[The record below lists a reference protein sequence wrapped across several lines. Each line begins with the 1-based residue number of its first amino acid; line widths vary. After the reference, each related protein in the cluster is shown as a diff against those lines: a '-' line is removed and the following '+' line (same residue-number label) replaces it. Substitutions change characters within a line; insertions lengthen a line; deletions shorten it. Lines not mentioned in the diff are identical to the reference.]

1 MQRIRMYLDFIKIE
15 HTLFAL
21 PFAYAGALLAEGGMI
36 SLKLAILIFTA
47 FTGLRTAAMT
57 FNRIIDRE
65 IDAKNPRTATR
76 HLPAGLISLKEAYAI
91 AFIALAVYFV
101 SAALIN
107 KTALVLSPIPALTAY
122 IYPYLK
128 RFTCLCHYVLGLNL
142 AFAPLGGWIA
152 VTDSIDLFGS
162 ELVPTLIGIAVMFW
176 VAGFDMIYG
185 LQDVE
190 FDRKNNLH
198 SIGAHFGVK
207 AAIWLSRSNHVI
219 FFFLTALALQ
229 IHNAQLAKSFLPVIA
244 ILLFYEHYIVKDSYD
259 EAKIQIAFFHVNAL
273 VSSALLAAIFAD
285 AIFGKIL

>member
-1 MQRIRMYLDFIKIE
+1 MQRIKMYLDFIKIE

-21 PFAYAGALLAEGGMI
+21 PFAYAGAFLAEGGLI
-36 SLKLAILIFTA
+36 SLRLAFLILTA

-65 IDAKNPRTATR
+65 IDAKNPRTAMR
-76 HLPAGLISLKEAYAI
+76 HLPAGLISLKEAYTI
-91 AFIALAVYFV
+91 AFLALAIYFI

-107 KTALVLSPIPALTAY
+107 KTALMLSPIPAITAY

-152 VTDSIDLFGS
+152 VTDSIDIFGS
-162 ELVPTLIGIAVMFW
+162 ELVPTLIGVAVMFW

-185 LQDVE
+185 LQDVD
-190 FDRKNNLH
+190 FDRSNNLH
-198 SIGAHFGVK
+198 SIGAHFGVR
-207 AAIWLSRSNHVI
+207 AALWLSRLNHVI
-219 FFFLTALALQ
+219 FFALIAIALQ
-229 IHNAQLAKSFLPVIA
+229 IHNAKLAELFLPLIA
-244 ILLFYEHYIVKDSYD
+244 LLLFYEHYIVRDGYD
-259 EAKIQIAFFHVNAL
+259 EAKIQIAFFYVNAL

-285 AIFGKIL
+285 AIFSKLL